1 MKFLNYKLLKKTTLA
16 LFIVSIIGNI
26 IYILLDNSFWINNG
40 ILEIY
45 SNLYWCVVRPY
56 VRIIYIGFWFITIIP
71 IILCTTF
78 AILTY
83 HNRPQKGHLSPE
95 QKERIRR
102 ALNEQDE
109 TAPEPA

>member
-1 MKFLNYKLLKKTTLA
+1 MKFLNYKLLKKTTLV

-26 IYILLDNSFWINNG
+26 VYLLLDNLLWSSNN
-40 ILEIY
+40 IFY
-45 SNLYWCVVRPY
+45 TYMRLYWYIVMPY
-56 VRIIYIGFWFITIIP
+56 FRIIYIGFWFITIIP

-83 HNRPQKGHLSPE
+83 HNRPQKGHLSYE